1 MTVHPAFTRSSTPVI
16 RAAYDQ
22 AMREA
27 FHEQL
32 ESVFHDLADICRSVE
47 TAVRLATEALLTGD
61 AEIAERVITAD
72 ADIDKAREKVEDAA
86 FSILSLQ
93 QPVAGDLRVVVSA
106 LRMVSELERMGDLSV
121 HVAKIARLRVPNVA
135 VPEEIRPTMARMGE
149 VAEDMVA
156 RVSRIITG
164 LDVEA
169 AIELGRADE
178 IMDQLRRRSFTQ
190 LLSDNWTHGVEA
202 AVDLALLGRYYER
215 IADHAVSVANRVVY
229 VVTGDLPVR
238 T

>member
-1 MTVHPAFTRSSTPVI
+1 
-16 RAAYDQ
+16 
-22 AMREA
+22 MREA

-32 ESVFHDLADICRSVE
+32 ESVFDDLAGICRSVE
-47 TAVRLATEALLTGD
+47 DAVRLATEALLTGD
-61 AEIAERVITAD
+61 ADIAEQVISAD
-72 ADIDKAREKVEDAA
+72 VDIDQAREKVEDTA

-135 VPEEIRPTMARMGE
+135 VPDEVRPTLTHMGS
-149 VAEDMVA
+149 VAEDMVS
-156 RVSRIITG
+156 RVSRIILG
-164 LDVEA
+164 RDVEA

-178 IMDQLRRRSFTQ
+178 IMDQLRRRSFTE
-190 LLSDNWTHGVEA
+190 LLSDDWTHGVEA

-229 VVTGDLPVR
+229 VVTGDFPAR